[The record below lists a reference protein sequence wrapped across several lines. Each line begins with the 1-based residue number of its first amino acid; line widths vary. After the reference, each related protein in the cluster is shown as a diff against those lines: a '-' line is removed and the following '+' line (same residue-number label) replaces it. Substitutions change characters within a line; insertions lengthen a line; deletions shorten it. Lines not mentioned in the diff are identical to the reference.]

1 MLTNRGCIR
10 FGAFLKTKQTRA
22 NGQPMPYPSSPP
34 AHLPAPPAGRLLA
47 TPRQQAAATPS
58 RVPPLF
64 TNQAQA
70 SHPSDRRPTVASAS
84 PAALTARPRS
94 LLGRIRS
101 LNACQNPTSFEVE
114 ASSVSTTACT
124 TPRACGSTTAGPAAA
139 PGSPTH
145 HPEPDQAAAD
155 SLKQPA
161 AVALGQPCAALVLAP
176 TVKAIILAQPPM
188 GARQLASLPF
198 CRGPT
203 LDIELSPE
211 EVGISAGL
219 GWWALH
225 SFGSRLVLWFNGWPG
240 FLCMSAASMGL
251 WQAAVVT
258 ASLYPCSTAT

>member
-1 MLTNRGCIR
+1 
-10 FGAFLKTKQTRA
+10 
-22 NGQPMPYPSSPP
+22 MPYPSSPP

-70 SHPSDRRPTVASAS
+70 SHPSDRCQTAASAS

-101 LNACQNPTSFEVE
+101 LNARQNPTSFEVE

-124 TPRACGSTTAGPAAA
+124 TPTACGSTTAGPAAA

-188 GARQLASLPF
+188 DARQLASLPF
-198 CRGPT
+198 CRGPRWT
-203 LDIELSPE
+203 WSSPPRRWVSVLAWAGGHCILSE
-211 EVGISAGL
+211 AGWCCGL
-219 GWWALH
+219 MGGQAFYACLLLPWGCGRRPSSLLLSTPAPLPH
-225 SFGSRLVLWFNGWPG
+225 SRCCG
-240 FLCMSAASMGL
+240 
-251 WQAAVVT
+251 
-258 ASLYPCSTAT
+258 